1 MTILILNG
9 PNLNLTGRRE
19 PDIYGK
25 QTFEELI
32 EQLKQLYPETEL
44 VYFQSNIEGELIN
57 KLHEYGFSAQGI
69 VLNAGAYTHTSVAIG
84 DAVKAIG
91 SPVIEVH
98 MSNVFARE
106 NYRHHSYISPHA
118 RGYICGLGLYGY
130 MLAVKGLA
138 EEFLL
143 PGTTS

>member
-19 PDIYGK
+19 PELYGR
-25 QTFEELI
+25 QTFEELM
-32 EQLKQLYPETEL
+32 ERLKQLYPETEF
-44 VYFQSNIEGELIN
+44 VYFQSNIEGELID

-84 DAVKAIG
+84 DAVKAIS

-118 RGYICGLGLYGY
+118 HGCIFGLGLYGY
-130 MLAVKGLA
+130 ILAVKGFTEA
-138 EEFLL
+138 FS
-143 PGTTS
+143 PGAIS